1 MPYGL
6 QAQVYR
12 HLRAARPL
20 PGGRVLKLS
29 FQAMWRHIVQ
39 INDETPWHLP
49 LWKVP
54 RRHNPAYSLRY
65 AFFYS
70 FIESTTSTISS
81 TFFTTAVSATI
92 LAVSTTISFTNESTL
107 ATVSTCTYLYIGLPF
122 VLIQGIS

>member
-49 LWKVP
+49 LWIVP

-65 AFFYS
+65 AFFIPLLS
-70 FIESTTSTISS
+70 QRPQLFPLHFSPQQ
-81 TFFTTAVSATI
+81 
-92 LAVSTTISFTNESTL
+92 
-107 ATVSTCTYLYIGLPF
+107 CRLPF
-122 VLIQGIS
+122 WQYRPQSLLPMSQLWQRYRHAHTYI